1 MAGSKRNATGRAET
15 RSRGLYGLPSELKR
29 RPHKFVRRLLAAATA
44 SSDTTVKADKARS
57 DSVEVQNREAT
68 DARWT
73 QRRDGMRN
81 EMKRRPDD
89 WA

>member
-1 MAGSKRNATGRAET
+1 MAGSKRKATGRAET

-57 DSVEVQNREAT
+57 DSVRFRTERLQMHGGRSVET
-68 DARWT
+68 V
-73 QRRDGMRN
+73 
-81 EMKRRPDD
+81 
-89 WA
+89 